1 MATTDPFYAA
11 TAISGRTGKLS
22 KAQDDFLQSV
32 DGDMTAEQAAQF
44 LELVMGDTD
53 LSENNGLPDPI
64 TEVATTTVTPAA
76 AAPELPAAVAA
87 ELSADNAQLMAKDG
101 KHVIDFQ
108 KLVDAREGEKTWRAT
123 AEQAQQELEALKAQ
137 AQQRESAGIAPTVA
151 DNQLAA
157 ASAAIDAGANP
168 DLFGDFS
175 EEAIAAGVKA
185 LVSQQVSAEVAKAF
199 APMQQQNAK
208 TSADAKFDAHLA
220 AIAAAHPDYESLAE
234 SKELSDWIDSQP
246 GIARD
251 GYRAALERGTT
262 DQYIELFGT
271 FKSSTGKSQ
280 PAPAALSALEAAQA
294 VIAKATHAAPI
305 SLSDIPGGR
314 VGASTGDEAMAGM
327 DGAELIAAM
336 SDWPQEKID
345 RYMNSL

>member
-1 MATTDPFYAA
+1 MATDPFHAA
-11 TAISGRTGKLS
+11 TAISGRTDKLS

-64 TEVATTTVTPAA
+64 TEVATTTVTAA

-87 ELSADNAQLMAKDG
+87 ELTADNAQLMAKDG

-123 AEQAQQELEALKAQ
+123 AEQQQQELEALRAQ
-137 AQQRESAGIAPTVA
+137 AQQREDAGIAPTIA

-157 ASAAIDAGANP
+157 AEAAIDAGANP

-175 EEAIAAGVKA
+175 EEAMAAGIKA
-185 LVSQQVSAEVAKAF
+185 LVNQQVSAAL
-199 APMQQQNAK
+199 APMAQQKA
-208 TSADAKFDAHLA
+208 TDSATAKFDAHLA
-220 AIAAAHPDYESLAE
+220 AIAAAHPDYESLVE

-246 GIARD
+246 GIARA

-294 VIAKATHAAPI
+294 VIAKATQSAPI

-314 VGASTGDEAMAGM
+314 VGALTGDEAMAGM
-327 DGAELIAAM
+327 DGVELIAAM
-336 SDWPQEKID
+336 SDWPQDKID